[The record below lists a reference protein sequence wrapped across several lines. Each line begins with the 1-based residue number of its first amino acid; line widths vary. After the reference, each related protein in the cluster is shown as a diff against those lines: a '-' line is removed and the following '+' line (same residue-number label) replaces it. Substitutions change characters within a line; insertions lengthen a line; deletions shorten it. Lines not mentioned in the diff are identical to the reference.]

1 MSKRKLAL
9 VVRVSDVRGRDRKGD
24 RFISPDEQ
32 VRDATAYVGDEY
44 DLVRFDDLNVSHK
57 TAIDARPGMG
67 EALKQIESGKLA
79 GLVVSSQDR
88 IGPLMLT
95 RELKA
100 RLLAAG
106 GVLKIAD
113 NPAAEV
119 LDATGYAKLPS
130 EYMSLMHEAQREEI
144 GLRWQKARRNAV
156 ERGVH
161 ICEKAPVGYQKSED
175 GRLVVDPVTAPA
187 IVKLFK
193 LRADGGS
200 WGECQA
206 LLLEHGID
214 HGHSLSA
221 TRNIVANRVYTG
233 EARHGANIRNP
244 NAHDAIVERAFWRAA
259 QSRPQAPR
267 VRTSEGALLGG
278 LVFCA
283 SCGRKMTPGSGR
295 YRCRPK
301 LIKADGK
308 PCEAPANANAE
319 AIESYVL
326 RAFFDMLAYR
336 PIAPTSTN
344 LEPYELAVTNARA
357 AVEKWREAA
366 DADDVDPVEFG
377 RVIAAQKAKLAVAEQ
392 ALFEARETAGLND
405 ERLTLSERWGSMTIA
420 GRRRAL
426 QNFGVEAHVLRGRE
440 PIDERTTIVMRGSP
454 IGDGWEPDD
463 ERHVIYSWDEETVAA
478 WNAHFANHPNL
489 DKIVIEPLKL
499 SEEDK
504 AAEEAIFVPLERAL
518 RKREREA
525 KRKPKAAA

>member
-1 MSKRKLAL
+1 MSKQKLAL
-9 VVRVSDVRGRDRKGD
+9 VVRVSDVKGRDRKGD

-32 VRDATAYVGDEY
+32 VREATAYVGGEY
-44 DLVRFDDLNVSHK
+44 DVVRFDDLNVSHK
-57 TAIDARPGMG
+57 TPIDARRGMG
-67 EALKQIESGKLA
+67 EALKQIESDKLA

-161 ICEKAPVGYQKSED
+161 ICEKAPVGYRKGED
-175 GRLVVDPVTAPA
+175 GRLIVDSARAPVIAA
-187 IVKLFK
+187 LFK

-200 WGECQA
+200 WGDCQA
-206 LLLEHGID
+206 LLLEHGIE
-214 HGHSLSA
+214 HGRSLSA
-221 TRNIVANRVYTG
+221 TRRIVQNEVYLG
-233 EARHGANIRNP
+233 IAFHGADIRNP
-244 NAHDAIVERAFWRAA
+244 NAHDAIVEPALWRAA
-259 QSRPQAPR
+259 QPRQAPH
-267 VRTSEGALLGG
+267 VRKSEGALLSG
-278 LVFCA
+278 LIFCA

-301 LIKADGK
+301 LIKGNGE
-308 PCEAPANANAE
+308 PCNTPASANAD

-336 PIAPTSTN
+336 PTAPNPTK

-357 AVEKWREAA
+357 SVEKWRRAA
-366 DADDVDPVEFG
+366 EDDDVDPAEFG
-377 RVIAAQKAKLAVAEQ
+377 RAIAAQKVKLAAAEQ
-392 ALFEARETAGLND
+392 ALFEARERAGLND
-405 ERLTLSERWGSMTIA
+405 ERLTLADRWGSMTILE
-420 GRRRAL
+420 RRRAL
-426 QNFGVEAHVLRGRE
+426 QSFGVEAYVIRGRA

-463 ERHVIYSWDEETVAA
+463 ERHVIYSWEDETVAA

-499 SEEDK
+499 SDEDK
-504 AAEEAIFVPLERAL
+504 AAEEAIFGPVERAL

-525 KRKPKAAA
+525 KRKPKATA